1 MIKCKEVQ
9 VGRGG
14 SVDKLQL
21 SNKEIAERSNVGKV
35 EEEHLLHERTGNANN
50 KEGNV
55 RFCARFV
62 VRED

>member
-1 MIKCKEVQ
+1 MECKEVQ

-14 SVDKLQL
+14 RVDKLQL
-21 SNKEIAERSNVGKV
+21 SNKEIAERSNIGKV
-35 EEEHLLHERTGNANN
+35 EEEHLLHERTENANN
-50 KEGNV
+50 EEGIV